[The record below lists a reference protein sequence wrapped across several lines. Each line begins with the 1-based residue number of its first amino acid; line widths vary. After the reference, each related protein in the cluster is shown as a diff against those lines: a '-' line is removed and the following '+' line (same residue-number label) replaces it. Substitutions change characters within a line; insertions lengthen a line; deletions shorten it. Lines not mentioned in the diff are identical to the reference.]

1 MKDRVVE
8 YVEAV
13 RRMLKV
19 MGYGRTEYPQ
29 VVRYI
34 TNQIIEQQQKKNRS
48 GKKTT
53 LNIYIIDRRLFKI
66 L

>member
-29 VVRYI
+29 AVRYI